1 MFFNFIIIIF
11 LLKELMQE
19 LKEVVVLG
27 ITAMVVAVIVAWLLA
42 GLVAVI
48 VVTVAGEN
56 VAEAVGWVKLLR
68 RKERIVNALGVHWAM
83 PMAT

>member
-1 MFFNFIIIIF
+1 MQG
-11 LLKELMQE
+11 LK
-19 LKEVVVLG
+19 KVVVLG

-56 VAEAVGWVKLLR
+56 VAKAVGWVKLLR
-68 RKERIVNALGVHWAM
+68 RKEIIANAIEVH
-83 PMAT
+83 